1 MLLWQ
6 RHRKGY
12 AEPWANHN
20 QAIKSLQMSFATT
33 FNVFQDQR
41 LTAGQTLVLAGIS
54 TFASDTGKCWPSIAT
69 IAARCK
75 ITGRSVQRHISKL
88 VKLGYLTRIYRKGRS
103 AITKIST
110 ELLEHYAQAGNA
122 AYSPREAS
130 NIVGD
135 TATKAT
141 GAGEATRSMA
151 NTDAPTIA
159 SPQAEQSRRD
169 TASLGEVIQGWRA
182 TDRVLTHDSL
192 SPLPTTACHPESVI
206 ESVNETT
213 AQPSAPEV
221 AESPAIAAVVVFES
235 ADTKARPAVDLVE
248 DDPLAEVPAALLA
261 DFGIVRKAKKKAAT
275 VTKTEAVVFAA
286 EAAKAG
292 LTPAQAVEAC
302 IHRGWSRFEAA
313 WLPQAPAMPVQ
324 RVYVPEVAPPASP
337 DVIAAHRAALL
348 AAKQIVKSQA
358 GDGLEW
364 ARAHIENHAAGKH
377 VSGFALRSARAA
389 LRL

>member
-1 MLLWQ
+1 
-6 RHRKGY
+6 
-12 AEPWANHN
+12 
-20 QAIKSLQMSFATT
+20 MSFAQT

-41 LTAGQTLVLAGIS
+41 LTAGQKLVLAGIA
-54 TFASDTGKCWPSIAT
+54 TFANDTGKCWPSIAT
-69 IAARCK
+69 IAARCSMAVR
-75 ITGRSVQRHISKL
+75 TVQRHIAQL
-88 VKLGYLTRIYRKGRS
+88 VSLGYLERIYRSGRA
-103 AITKIST
+103 AITRVK
-110 ELLEHYAQAGNA
+110 AGITTPA
-122 AYSPREAS
+122 
-130 NIVGD
+130 
-135 TATKAT
+135 KL
-141 GAGEATRSMA
+141 
-151 NTDAPTIA
+151 AP
-159 SPQAEQSRRD
+159 PPPPN
-169 TASLGEVIQGWRA
+169 W
-182 TDRVLTHDSL
+182 
-192 SPLPTTACHPESVI
+192 HPEPAI

-235 ADTKARPAVDLVE
+235 ADTEARPAVDLVE
-248 DDPLAEVPAALLA
+248 DDPLAEVSDALLA

-337 DVIAAHRAALL
+337 DVIAAHRATL
-348 AAKQIVKSQA
+348 AALRETIIRQGKASTT
-358 GDGLEW
+358 W
-364 ARAHIENHAAGKH
+364 ATTALAKAAKGEH
-377 VSGFALRSARAA
+377 VAPAAMAAAKAA

>member
-1 MLLWQ
+1 
-6 RHRKGY
+6 
-12 AEPWANHN
+12 
-20 QAIKSLQMSFATT
+20 MSFATT

-110 ELLEHYAQAGNA
+110 ELLEHYAQTGNA
-122 AYSPREAS
+122 AYSPRAAS

-141 GAGEATRSMA
+141 GTGEAARSMA

-182 TDRVLTHDSL
+182 TDRVLTHDIL
-192 SPLPTTACHPESVI
+192 SPLPTTACHPESAI
-206 ESVNETT
+206 ESANETT
-213 AQPSAPEV
+213 AQPSSPEL
-221 AESPAIAAVVVFES
+221 AESPATAAVVVSES
-235 ADTKARPAVDLVE
+235 ADTEALPAVDLVE

-286 EAAKAG
+286 EAKKAG

-337 DVIAAHRAALL
+337 DVIAAHRATL
-348 AAKQIVKSQA
+348 AALRETIIRQGKASTT
-358 GDGLEW
+358 W
-364 ARAHIENHAAGKH
+364 ATAALAKAASGEHIAPAAM
-377 VSGFALRSARAA
+377 AAARAA